1 MGVIG
6 MTRYTKTAPK
16 KEGYYWIRL
25 DALEDCD
32 EQIGWF
38 IPLDDD
44 YCHVA
49 SPHDDGLLTWE
60 QLRSEGA
67 TRSIKEVKP

>member
-1 MGVIG
+1 MA
-6 MTRYTKTAPK
+6 RYTKTAPK

-25 DALEDCD
+25 DGQAGDD

-38 IPLDDD
+38 IPFDSE

-49 SPHDDGLLTWE
+49 SPHDNDLLFWE

-67 TRSIKEVKP
+67 TRSVKEVRP